1 MLLVYHVYEFLF
13 KEVNV
18 LVAALVGSS
27 LNGSLELMFCPGF
40 GIEFDKGVR
49 DFCNVEGGAWR
60 GGGDWTSLRNLL
72 GVVVKGQ
79 IFSSQVYSTIQHHV

>member
-1 MLLVYHVYEFLF
+1 LFCDAIREDHPLLLVYHVYEFLF

-40 GIEFDKGVR
+40 GSEFDRGSVTFVMLKEALGGVG
-49 DFCNVEGGAWR
+49 EI
-60 GGGDWTSLRNLL
+60 
-72 GVVVKGQ
+72 GQ
-79 IFSSQVYSTIQHHV
+79 VCEISSASS